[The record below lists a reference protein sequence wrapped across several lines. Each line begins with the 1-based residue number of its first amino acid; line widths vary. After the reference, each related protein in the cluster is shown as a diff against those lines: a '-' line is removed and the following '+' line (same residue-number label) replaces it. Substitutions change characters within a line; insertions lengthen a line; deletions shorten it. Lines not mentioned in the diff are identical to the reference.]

1 MRTRL
6 LVAGAFLALFAL
18 AAPAAAGGGGHGICD
33 GFTTGNEIV
42 VRDSCFQGAAH
53 FAEAGA
59 TVRVVNQG
67 FATHDVTAVDG
78 TFASGPLEPGA
89 TFDLVVDERGAIP
102 YYCTLHGTPQ
112 GQGMAG
118 VLIVGNG
125 DATARRAH
133 RPGARSGGAGDRS
146 AGDRHRERC
155 RRLPRSRRA
164 RGRRARA
171 GGGARTPTEKA

>member
-6 LVAGAFLALFAL
+6 LVAGACLALFAL
-18 AAPAAAGGGGHGICD
+18 AAPAAAGGGGHGNCD
-33 GFTTGNEIV
+33 GFTTGNEIA

-53 FAEAGA
+53 FAEPGA

-89 TFDLVVDERGAIP
+89 TFDLAVDERGAIP

-118 VLIVGNG
+118 VLIVGNA
-125 DATARRAH
+125 DAPPARSSPRRAKWRRR
-133 RPGARSGGAGDRS
+133 RPQRRRPTPRTVPSSPSRS
-146 AGDRHRERC
+146 
-155 RRLPRSRRA
+155 PRSWSPCSRWRR
-164 RGRRARA
+164 RS
-171 GGGARTPTEKA
+171 TSD